1 MSGCSYET
9 SCPNCNN
16 EVSEYSDHKPFGVTI
31 VGPCLN
37 CGFYTTVNVHYLN
50 LEELN
55 EARQDHNEEQ
65 ELCPEDY
72 YEPLKELPE
81 QDKNL

>member
-16 EVSEYSDHKPFGVTI
+16 EVSEYSDHKPFGVTVI
-31 VGPCLN
+31 GPCIY

-55 EARQDHNEEQ
+55 ELREEYNKQQ
-65 ELCPEDY
+65 ELDPEDC

-81 QDKNL
+81 QDENL

>member
-55 EARQDHNEEQ
+55 EARDQQNIDFEYEG
-65 ELCPEDY
+65 EDMLL
-72 YEPLKELPE
+72 PLLELPE
-81 QDKNL
+81 QDESL